1 METEPEAD
9 LLGGEATGG
18 TTAGNLT
25 RAERVAK
32 RLAGLDPMDI
42 PLPPGSQHELVKV
55 GSEDATRYG
64 LEEDKHCVVTKV
76 EDGDGTKYYLG
87 IKTWTCPRPDAT
99 IAEWREP
106 HNSRWQVIAP
116 RPRARRRR
124 NRSWSP

>member
-42 PLPPGSQHELVKV
+42 PLPPGSMTAQLTGVRATLCGGRVLGAEFGGHELVIATFESGMEGV
-55 GSEDATRYG
+55 SEEATGQKRM
-64 LEEDKHCVVTKV
+64 
-76 EDGDGTKYYLG
+76 
-87 IKTWTCPRPDAT
+87 
-99 IAEWREP
+99 
-106 HNSRWQVIAP
+106 S
-116 RPRARRRR
+116 
-124 NRSWSP
+124 

>member
-1 METEPEAD
+1 METETEAD
-9 LLGGEATGG
+9 LVGGEATGG

-76 EDGDGTKYYLG
+76 EDGDGGCL
-87 IKTWTCPRPDAT
+87 
-99 IAEWREP
+99 
-106 HNSRWQVIAP
+106 
-116 RPRARRRR
+116 ARRVWQEFGCYKTRCEHL
-124 NRSWSP
+124 